1 MPRHTGTELRISGN
15 VWWSHG
21 SKFTFF
27 GLKSSSRSIVRQ
39 GVDIYMV
46 EAASGFGAAVV
57 LDPDAVFILT
67 EKRRKSSRDP
77 KKSLQ
82 ETQRKVQEHFK
93 SSGCSRIKTHTP
105 NIDFPAVPCLFAQF
119 NKLLHPFSKHSL
131 KKWGFCT
138 VCNCKLVHN

>member
-27 GLKSSSRSIVRQ
+27 GLKSSSMSIRESISTWWRLRQ
-39 GVDIYMV
+39 GLGQQWCWIQMQF
-46 EAASGFGAAVV
+46 S
-57 LDPDAVFILT
+57 VFILT